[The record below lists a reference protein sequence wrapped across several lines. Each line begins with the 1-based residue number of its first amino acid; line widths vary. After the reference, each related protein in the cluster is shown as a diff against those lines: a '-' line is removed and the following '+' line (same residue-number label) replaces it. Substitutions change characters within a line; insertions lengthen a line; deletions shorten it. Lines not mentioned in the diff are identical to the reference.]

1 MLVCGED
8 LGLIP
13 PCVPR
18 VMSDLGVLGLRIQR
32 MPSDS
37 SKEGEFGLVSQYPYH
52 VVSQFT
58 SIHLPFYPLFSEIF
72 LAAAATKRC
81 CDDRKQIR

>member
-1 MLVCGED
+1 MVQESKDMLVCGED

-18 VMSDLGVLGLRIQR
+18 VMSDLGILGLRIQR

-52 VVSQFT
+52 VVS
-58 SIHLPFYPLFSEIF
+58 HLNPSSFPSSAL
-72 LAAAATKRC
+72 
-81 CDDRKQIR
+81 